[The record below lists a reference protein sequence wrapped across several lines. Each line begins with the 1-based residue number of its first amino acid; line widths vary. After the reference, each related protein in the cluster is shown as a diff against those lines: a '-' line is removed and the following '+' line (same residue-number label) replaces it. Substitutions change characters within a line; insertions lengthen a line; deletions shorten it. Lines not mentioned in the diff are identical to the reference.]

1 MSGMA
6 ALALPSSDEARI
18 PSQGNMAIGF
28 VNGFLCTSSC
38 DVAKA
43 KQGVDP
49 HPKIDELQNSAKAD
63 ATPTAQKT
71 VKDTTDS
78 GAVILDGALSA
89 TSAAAAVSPASAAQS
104 PVAARIQA
112 QGQIVNLLV

>member
-1 MSGMA
+1 
-6 ALALPSSDEARI
+6 
-18 PSQGNMAIGF
+18 MAISF

-49 HPKIDELQNSAKAD
+49 HPKIDEFQNAAKAD
-63 ATPTAQKT
+63 ATPNALAAD
-71 VKDTTDS
+71 KDTRDS
-78 GAVILDGALSA
+78 GAVILGGSLGA

-112 QGQIVNLLV
+112 QGQLVKLLV